1 MKNGILFLGLLSFI
15 GVFCY
20 GPTKNRLVGALNP
33 AVAPGGNFDL
43 SIWSLQ
49 LPTGPG
55 TSATTV
61 PPARLMGA
69 GGFTDSNYF
78 FTDKT
83 DGAMTF
89 MDPGQGSTTSG
100 STHCRTELREMTP
113 GGLAAAWSWDS
124 TNIMTIT
131 GEVVQLGGGPGG
143 HVTLGQVFNSTDG
156 IPLCEFEYY
165 ADVNGFK
172 ILYEEAKGAGSSI
185 DLNTPCALN
194 AKYAF
199 SLSLSSGILS
209 VSINGS
215 QVYSKTPSFSAK
227 QFYFKCGCYDQTAI
241 AGAPSVV
248 PYTSVKVYSLDVQH
262 GNVIPQK

>member
-43 SIWSLQ
+43 SIWSLRVAYGARNICDDGPLRPGLWSGRLYGFQ
-49 LPTGPG
+49 LFLYGQNRRG
-55 TSATTV
+55 HDLHGSRAGQHHF
-61 PPARLMGA
+61 RLHALQNGASRNDAGRLGRGLVMG
-69 GGFTDSNYF
+69 
-78 FTDKT
+78 
-83 DGAMTF
+83 
-89 MDPGQGSTTSG
+89 Q
-100 STHCRTELREMTP
+100 
-113 GGLAAAWSWDS
+113 

-199 SLSLSSGILS
+199 SLSL
-209 VSINGS
+209 
-215 QVYSKTPSFSAK
+215 
-227 QFYFKCGCYDQTAI
+227 
-241 AGAPSVV
+241 
-248 PYTSVKVYSLDVQH
+248 
-262 GNVIPQK
+262 

>member
-20 GPTKNRLVGALNP
+20 GPTKNRIVGALNP

-49 LPTGPG
+49 MPTGPV
-55 TSATTV
+55 TSPTTV
-61 PPARLMGA
+61 PPALLMGA
-69 GGFTDSNYF
+69 SGFMDSNYF
-78 FTDKT
+78 YTDKT

-89 MDPGQGSTTSG
+89 MDPEQGSATSG
-100 STHCRTELREMTP
+100 SAHCRTELREMTP
-113 GGLAAAWSWDS
+113 TGAAAAWSWNG

-131 GEVVQLGGGPGG
+131 GEVVQVGGGSGG
-143 HVTLGQVFNSTDG
+143 HVSLGQVYNSTDE

-185 DLNTPCALN
+185 NLNIPCALN

-199 SLSLSSGILS
+199 SLSLSGGILG
-209 VSINGS
+209 VSINGN
-215 QVYSKTPSFSAK
+215 QVYSKMPGFSAK

-241 AGAPSVV
+241 AGAPSTAL
-248 PYTSVKVYSLDVQH
+248 YTSVKVYSLTVQH
-262 GNVIPQK
+262 GNVTSQK

>member
-1 MKNGILFLGLLSFI
+1 MIPPSGL
-15 GVFCY
+15 
-20 GPTKNRLVGALNP
+20 A
-33 AVAPGGNFDL
+33 
-43 SIWSLQ
+43 
-49 LPTGPG
+49 
-55 TSATTV
+55 
-61 PPARLMGA
+61 GA

-78 FTDKT
+78 YTDKT

-89 MDPGQGSTTSG
+89 MDPEQGSTTSG

-113 GGLAAAWSWDS
+113 AGLAAAWSLDG
-124 TNIMTIT
+124 TNVMTIT
-131 GEVVQLGGGPGG
+131 GEVVYVGGGVGG
-143 HVTLGQVFNSTDG
+143 HVTLGQVFNSTDD

-199 SLSLSSGILS
+199 SLSLRSGVLG

-215 QVYSKTPSFSAK
+215 QVYSKTPIFSAK

-241 AGAPSVV
+241 AGAPSTM
-248 PYTSVKVYSLDVQH
+248 PYSSVKVYSLNVQH
-262 GNVIPQK
+262 GNVTPKQ